1 MISEATIFSQSAIV
15 QMVKT
20 KTYLHCLLHSSNVS
34 KKIIKLVCCCFI
46 YGMQREVEK
55 KWFKNI

>member
-34 KKIIKLVCCCFI
+34 KKMIKLVCCCFI
-46 YGMQREVEK
+46 ANMQREVEK
-55 KWFKNI
+55 KWTKDV